1 MPAFLRILQ
10 YKYLILLSNP
20 ILDWLNI
27 LMVKANF
34 AQCMNGKKNTLKTEE
49 YLRALN
55 EIKGIKFNNTLINV
69 NSQYT
74 AAVMA
79 AFLCMKGLK
88 G

>member
-1 MPAFLRILQ
+1 
-10 YKYLILLSNP
+10 
-20 ILDWLNI
+20 
-27 LMVKANF
+27 MVKANF

-69 NSQYT
+69 NSLYT

-79 AFLCMKGLK
+79 AFLFMKGLICTN
-88 G
+88 